1 MLGPTEAS
9 DSEKCP
15 ELSAL
20 LSERLHLKF
29 HLRPGLQ
36 NKLSLK
42 VSISPKPSSSHR
54 FGLRQA

>member
-1 MLGPTEAS
+1 MEVS

-54 FGLRQA
+54 FGLSQA